1 VLRKFSFNYGLL
13 TITVDHLHSFSGVW
27 YYYRRTKDLE
37 PILQKKFEKKSLRTK
52 DKAEA
57 LKRVKVLHKE
67 TEAKWAAL
75 RKSIGVTTDTRDTV
89 EEAEAF
95 LRAYGLTPGNAS
107 EPVGNGVLSSGE
119 YLQIIL
125 EEIYG
130 SSALDAAMYAGYDDP
145 ISDEERQDL
154 SEAATKKLLKP
165 IHFNALKLLHSKEP
179 TPIFLSAAKDLYVQ
193 HKGKGKKPD
202 FKKQLDVA
210 IAHFISLFGDLRLA
224 DIKRHHA
231 NSYRDDL
238 MSKGNKTATVR
249 KRLSAIS
256 RIIRYAIKHYSLA
269 KEIENYFSEMD
280 IPNEGADAE
289 TRALFTDEELKS
301 LANACRSQEPN
312 TDKAERYR
320 ILAMLMD
327 TGARLS
333 EILGLLSSDVI
344 LDVEVP
350 HLLIHE
356 EVEGRTLK
364 TKASTRL
371 VPLVGIALWAAQE
384 QRKVH
389 PKERWFFPI
398 YASDE
403 NGIRS
408 NSADV
413 TLNNYTRNSTGAD
426 LTCHCLRHTM
436 ADRIREITTEEAVL
450 LAIGGWGR
458 KTVSRSYGK
467 GFMVGKLAPIMRQLR
482 SY

>member
-1 VLRKFSFNYGLL
+1 MLRKFSFKYGLL
-13 TITVDHLHSFSGVW
+13 TITVDHLHSFNGVW

-37 PILQKKFEKKSLRTK
+37 TILKKKFEKKSLRTK
-52 DKAEA
+52 DRTEAIKRLKA
-57 LKRVKVLHKE
+57 VHKE

-75 RKSIGVTTDTRDTV
+75 RKSIGTTTDTRDTV

-95 LRAYGLTPGNAS
+95 LRAYGLTPGNSS
-107 EPVGNGVLSSGE
+107 EPVGNGVLSAGE

-130 SSALDAAMYAGYDDP
+130 SALDEAMSAGYDES
-145 ISDEERQDL
+145 ISDEERCDL

-179 TPIFLSAAKDLYVQ
+179 TPIFLSSAKDLYISD
-193 HKGKGKKPD
+193 KGKGKKPD
-202 FKKQLDVA
+202 FKKQLEVA
-210 IAHFISLFGDLRLA
+210 VAHFLGLFGDLPLA

-231 NSYRDDL
+231 IKYRDDL
-238 MSKGNKTATVR
+238 LAKGNKTATVR
-249 KRLSAIS
+249 KRLNAVS

-280 IPNEGADAE
+280 IPNEGKDTE
-289 TRALFTDEELKS
+289 TRAFFTDEELQS

-312 TDKAERYR
+312 SDKAERYR

-350 HLLIHE
+350 HILIHE

-384 QRKVH
+384 QRKVNSTG
-389 PKERWFFPI
+389 RWFFPI

-403 NGIRS
+403 DGIKS

-436 ADRIREITTEEAVL
+436 ADRIREITTEEAIL

-458 KTVSRSYGK
+458 RTVSRSYGK
-467 GFMVGKLAPIMRQLR
+467 GFMVEKLAPIMRQLKQ
-482 SY
+482 Y